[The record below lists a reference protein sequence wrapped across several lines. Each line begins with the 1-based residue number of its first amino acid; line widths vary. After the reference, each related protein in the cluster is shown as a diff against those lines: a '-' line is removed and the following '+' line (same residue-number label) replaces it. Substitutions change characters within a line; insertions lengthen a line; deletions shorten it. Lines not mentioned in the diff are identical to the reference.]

1 MSEAVDHAIVSGVSA
16 DDQEVLA
23 RLAAL
28 EAEVKAESE
37 KKAAEL
43 ARKREIIAE
52 LKRRED
58 AKRAAAAPPPAAP
71 KALPEPKPQP
81 KAQAKP
87 QPKPQPKRR
96 DPELEDLDDG
106 TAGIEMV
113 VRGAKL
119 ATTAKKEL
127 ARPREKGEKSW
138 IASGLLSMFF
148 GPVGWLYAGSF
159 REAIPASL
167 LYILVASLAM
177 KLPLFLLWPVM
188 MIALPISGIAGV
200 VYAIQHN
207 RHGGRMR
214 LFDKDDEHEEEKKRL
229 KSGD

>member
-58 AKRAAAAPPPAAP
+58 AKRAAAAPKPEP
-71 KALPEPKPQP
+71 KALPEPKPKPQPQP
-81 KAQAKP
+81 KAQ
-87 QPKPQPKRR
+87 PKPKRR

-113 VRGAKL
+113 VRGAQL

-167 LYILVASLAM
+167 LYILVASIAM

-214 LFDKDDEHEEEKKRL
+214 LFDKDEEHEAEKKRL

>member
-52 LKRRED
+52 LKRREA
-58 AKRAAAAPPPAAP
+58 AKQAAAAP
-71 KALPEPKPQP
+71 KALPEPKPEP
-81 KAQAKP
+81 KKPAPVAKA
-87 QPKPQPKRR
+87 KPQPKRR

-113 VRGAKL
+113 VRGAQL

-127 ARPREKGEKSW
+127 ARPREKGDKSW

-167 LYILVASLAM
+167 LYILVASIAM

-214 LFDKDDEHEEEKKRL
+214 LFDKDEEHEAEKKRL